1 METLGVAGDCVRF
14 SKWELK
20 KKREGKEKWE
30 DGKMGEA
37 QPGEDRWNN
46 RRMDVWARWRRERR
60 KKKIWT
66 GRACQF
72 MWSVC
77 MCDFSCMRAPDWVS
91 LPLFAVRIKHTAPT
105 HAHSQAY
112 RGARLWGTLTR
123 ERMKR
128 KKKKNCE
135 HNGCRND
142 EHIQQ
147 LQLKASPQE
156 WMWGQGQ
163 FIMRCG
169 KLWTPRHAVDTSRE
183 LFCDWNWC
191 PGEISHP

>member
-1 METLGVAGDCVRF
+1 MSVRVILALLSFFPKPRLAWQRDGDTGSSRGLCEIFQVRV
-14 SKWELK
+14 K

-128 KKKKNCE
+128 KKKKTVNTTAAEMMSTFNNSSWRLHHKNGCEDKDSLLCGVGNCE
-135 HNGCRND
+135 R
-142 EHIQQ
+142 
-147 LQLKASPQE
+147 
-156 WMWGQGQ
+156 
-163 FIMRCG
+163 
-169 KLWTPRHAVDTSRE
+169 
-183 LFCDWNWC
+183 
-191 PGEISHP
+191 